1 LVLAFSVYEHL
12 RRPWLVTNEIAKILK
27 PGGWLFIQTHQSFR
41 LHSFPDDYFR
51 FSSDALRVLCDDAGL
66 IILDLGHSFP
76 ARIDSDRIPGL
87 EQGAA
92 FLNSWILAEHGIAHE
107 QASGGKRPRT
117 QPAKRIDEA
126 NDLSIAAIIPLYNG
140 ERWIEQALH
149 SVLQQTRAPD
159 EIIVVD
165 DGSTD
170 RGSEIVREI
179 AHSYP
184 IALLEKP
191 NGGQSSA
198 RNLGVANSKSTLIAF
213 LDQDDVWYPGHLEY
227 LERAYRQHRGPKL
240 GWTYSNID
248 QIDEQGRMVYKKFL
262 TTLGAPHPK
271 LDLFTCLDRDMFV
284 LPSASLISRQAFEE
298 VGGFD
303 ERLSGYEDDD
313 LFLRMFR
320 AGYVNIYLNTPL
332 SQWRLYT
339 GSSSYTFRMARS
351 RMVYAAK
358 LIAAYPDQ
366 VDMDRYFARDVIAPR
381 FLPDVLADFNK
392 GLKLHDRAK
401 HEHAVADL
409 KFLITHLRLRQRL
422 SWRLVLPFLSC
433 YSVARGL
440 RQVAR
445 SVSVLR
451 AVCRLARRPVHSA
464 WGGIFQIR

>member
-1 LVLAFSVYEHL
+1 
-12 RRPWLVTNEIAKILK
+12 
-27 PGGWLFIQTHQSFR
+27 
-41 LHSFPDDYFR
+41 
-51 FSSDALRVLCDDAGL
+51 
-66 IILDLGHSFP
+66 
-76 ARIDSDRIPGL
+76 
-87 EQGAA
+87 
-92 FLNSWILAEHGIAHE
+92 
-107 QASGGKRPRT
+107 
-117 QPAKRIDEA
+117 
-126 NDLSIAAIIPLYNG
+126 
-140 ERWIEQALH
+140 
-149 SVLQQTRAPD
+149 
-159 EIIVVD
+159 
-165 DGSTD
+165 
-170 RGSEIVREI
+170 
-179 AHSYP
+179 
-184 IALLEKP
+184 
-191 NGGQSSA
+191 
-198 RNLGVANSKSTLIAF
+198 
-213 LDQDDVWYPGHLEY
+213 
-227 LERAYRQHRGPKL
+227 
-240 GWTYSNID
+240 
-248 QIDEQGRMVYKKFL
+248 
-262 TTLGAPHPK
+262 
-271 LDLFTCLDRDMFV
+271 
-284 LPSASLISRQAFEE
+284 
-298 VGGFD
+298 
-303 ERLSGYEDDD
+303 
-313 LFLRMFR
+313 MFR

-440 RQVAR
+440 RQVAL